1 MRALVIEH
9 DHVSPIGPVGERL
22 ADHGY
27 DLVSHVVVPE
37 EHHTRPGVD
46 TEFPDFVDFDVV
58 VVMGARWS
66 TYDTTTIGSWVLPE
80 LAQLRSADASGVPVL
95 GICFGGQLLA
105 QAHGGSVSRS
115 ERPEVGW
122 YDVESDDA
130 SVVPPGPWFQWHYD
144 SWRLP
149 PTATELARNPNASQA
164 FVLRRNLA
172 VQFHPE
178 LTDAMLAGWLANG
191 GADQARRLGIDPDE
205 LLDSTRLVAARS
217 RARTHALVDGFVSRV
232 ARSAALPAAGDQT
245 VTATRR

>member
-22 ADHGY
+22 TDHGY

-37 EHHTRPGVD
+37 EDHSRPGVE
-46 TEFPDFVDFDVV
+46 TTFPGFVDFDAV

-80 LAQLRSADASGVPVL
+80 LEQLRAADAAGVPVL

-115 ERPEVGW
+115 ERPELGW
-122 YDVESDDA
+122 YDVESEDA
-130 SVVPPGPWFQWHYD
+130 SLVPPGPWFQWHHD
-144 SWRLP
+144 TWRVP
-149 PTATELARNPNASQA
+149 PAAREVARNANASQA
-164 FVLRRNLA
+164 FVLRHNLA

-178 LTDAMLAGWLANG
+178 LTGAMLAGWLANG
-191 GADQARRLGIDPDE
+191 GGDQARSLGIDPDE
-205 LLDSTRLVAARS
+205 LLRTTRLAADRSRS
-217 RARTHALVDGFVSRV
+217 RAHALVDGFLSRV
-232 ARSAALPAAGDQT
+232 ARSVVPSGSG
-245 VTATRR
+245 